1 MAAVPRYSR
10 RYAAPRL
17 GPVERWFVPALLLTA
32 ALHFGGFYLL
42 HHTHFSGFT
51 APRDV
56 RPVPRLVSVKQAVID
71 PKTLEQPKE
80 PEKPATKPAP
90 DVTTI
95 EIPGGDTKPNYEKLL
110 QEQHDIIA
118 APESDKTQA
127 LDKTF
132 TAEKPRVD
140 QARPIERTISEHD
153 SSPNALPS
161 DLKALTDQL
170 LNGKPN
176 VTSSHPSF
184 DVTGS
189 TASSKPNA
197 GSNPGVPNFSN
208 LDGLLSAKGPLTT
221 KTAPILLPTDLLFG
235 YNEAELRPE
244 AVGSLQKLAELMQ
257 RNPNA
262 TFIIEGHTDNF
273 GTEAYNMELSRARAE
288 SVKAWLANEA
298 GIDPMRIQ
306 TRGLGFTRL
315 LVKDGSIEQQKLNR
329 RVEIVIKS
337 NKGASGR

>member
-1 MAAVPRYSR
+1 MAAIPRYSR

-17 GPVERWFVPALLLTA
+17 GPVERWFIPALLLTA
-32 ALHFGGFYLL
+32 TLHFGGYYLL

-51 APRDV
+51 MPRDL
-56 RPVPRLVSVKQAVID
+56 RPAPRLVQVKQAVID
-71 PKTLEQPKE
+71 PKTLDQPT
-80 PEKPATKPAP
+80 PPPKPATKPAP

-95 EIPGGDTKPNYEKLL
+95 EIPGGDTKPDYAQLL
-110 QEQHDIIA
+110 QEQRDVIA

-127 LDKTF
+127 LDKVL

-140 QARPIERTISEHD
+140 QTKPIERTLAEHD

-161 DLKALTDQL
+161 DLKALTDEL
-170 LNGKPN
+170 LKGKPN

-184 DVTGS
+184 DVTGN
-189 TASSKPNA
+189 TASSRPNA
-197 GSNPGVPNFSN
+197 GPSAGTPNFSN
-208 LDGLLSAKGPLTT
+208 LDGLLSAQGPLTT

-257 RNPNA
+257 RNPYA

-273 GTEAYNMELSRARAE
+273 GTPEYNQGLSLMRAE
-288 SVKAWLANEA
+288 SVKTWLMDQA

-306 TRGLGFTRL
+306 TRGYGLSRL
-315 LVKDGSIEQQKLNR
+315 LVKDGTIEQQRLNR

-337 NKGASGR
+337 NKAAANH

>member
-10 RYAAPRL
+10 RYTPPRL
-17 GPVERWFVPALLLTA
+17 GPVERWFLPALLLTA
-32 ALHFGGFYLL
+32 ALHFGGYYLL
-42 HHTHFSGFT
+42 HHAHFSGFT
-51 APRDV
+51 APRDL
-56 RPVPRLVSVKQAVID
+56 RPAPRVVQVKQAVID
-71 PKTLEQPKE
+71 PRTLDQPKE
-80 PEKPATKPAP
+80 SEKPATKPAP

-95 EIPGGDTKPNYEKLL
+95 EIPGGDTKPDYAQLL
-110 QEQHDIIA
+110 QEQRDIIA

-127 LDKTF
+127 LDK
-132 TAEKPRVD
+132 ALAMEKPRVD
-140 QARPIERTISEHD
+140 QARPLDRPTGERD
-153 SSPNALPS
+153 SNPNALPS

-184 DVTGS
+184 DVTGA
-189 TASSKPNA
+189 TASSRSNA
-197 GSNPGVPNFSN
+197 GPTAGAPNFSN

-235 YNEAELRPE
+235 YNESDLRPE

-273 GTEAYNMELSRARAE
+273 GTPEYNQALSVARAE
-288 SVKAWLANEA
+288 SVKGWLANEA
-298 GIDPMRIQ
+298 GIDPLRIQ
-306 TRGLGFTRL
+306 TRGFGLSRL
-315 LVKDGSIEQQKLNR
+315 LVRDGSIEQQKLNR

-337 NKGASGR
+337 NKGAR